1 MISSTVRAQV
11 ISELLTGASINQTA
25 KKYKLSTSTVSAI
38 RGSLGTAT
46 QEENRKRDGKETE
59 RNSAKSESLSIN
71 ELVVKSLTNR
81 LKMQEAIT
89 RVASDS
95 DWLKRQTAEHLAK
108 LLEVGDAYVLR
119 LLEAASDAIENEDEE
134 DS

>member
-1 MISSTVRAQV
+1 MISDSVRAQV
-11 ISELLTGASINQTA
+11 ISELLTGASISQTA
-25 KKYKLSTSTVSAI
+25 KKYRLSTSTVSAI
-38 RGSLGTAT
+38 RGSLKSVV
-46 QEENRKRDGKETE
+46 QNENRKGNEIGIE
-59 RNSAKSESLSIN
+59 RAGNKIESLSVN

-89 RVASDS
+89 GVASDPEF
-95 DWLKRQTAEHLAK
+95 LKKQTAEHLAK

-119 LLEAASDAIENEDEE
+119 LLEAASDAGVEGEE